1 MLFAGN
7 GCFIDRLLVKRGRS
21 STRSCSMAKIKRRR
35 LKWDAS
41 SSSQIVGYK
50 LYWSENGAL
59 NYDSQWVMLGNI
71 TEIVLPDDVKSFTPN
86 GGPIEFGVT
95 AVDELGNESDMITL
109 TAPYQFN
116 VPKAPD
122 DLYLQ
127 KLEDF
132 YITND
137 RDDKVDYYIT
147 DLEGD
152 DSDETEP
159 IQLVEAVDAIKR
171 GKSRQPQNDFETA
184 DKIRRAAGKV

>member
-1 MLFAGN
+1 
-7 GCFIDRLLVKRGRS
+7 
-21 STRSCSMAKIKRRR
+21 
-35 LKWDAS
+35 
-41 SSSQIVGYK
+41 
-50 LYWSENGAL
+50 
-59 NYDSQWVMLGNI
+59 MLGNV
-71 TEIVLPDDVKSFTPN
+71 TEIVLPDDVKSFTPH

-132 YITND
+132 CITND
-137 RDDKVDYYIT
+137 RDDKVDFYIT
-147 DLEGD
+147 DLEDD

-159 IQLVEAVDAIKR
+159 IQLVEAVGAIKR
-171 GKSRQPQNDFETA
+171 GKSGQSRSDFDTD
-184 DKIRRAAGKV
+184 DKVERVAAKI

>member
-1 MLFAGN
+1 
-7 GCFIDRLLVKRGRS
+7 
-21 STRSCSMAKIKRRR
+21 MAKIKRRR

-71 TEIVLPDDVKSFTPN
+71 TEIVLPDDVKSFTPHS
-86 GGPIEFGVT
+86 GAIEFGVT

-147 DLEGD
+147 DLEDD
-152 DSDETEP
+152 DSDETEL
-159 IQLVEAVDAIKR
+159 IQLVEAVGAIKR
-171 GKSRQPQNDFETA
+171 GKSRQPQNDFETTA
-184 DKIRRAAGKV
+184 KIRRAAGKV

>member
-1 MLFAGN
+1 
-7 GCFIDRLLVKRGRS
+7 
-21 STRSCSMAKIKRRR
+21 MAKIKRRR

-71 TEIVLPDDVKSFTPN
+71 TEIVLPDDVKSFTPH

-147 DLEGD
+147 DLEDD
-152 DSDETEP
+152 DSDETEL
-159 IQLVEAVDAIKR
+159 IQLVEAVGAIKR